1 MKAMS
6 KQQLADCAGVSVN
19 TLMKWCRPFMNELE
33 QMGLSPNDKVL
44 PPNIVK
50 FLVEKFCIDL

>member
-1 MKAMS
+1 MS

-33 QMGLSPNDKVL
+33 QMGLKPRAKIL
-44 PPNIVK
+44 PPHIIKYIADK
-50 FLVEKFCIDL
+50 FTIIIE